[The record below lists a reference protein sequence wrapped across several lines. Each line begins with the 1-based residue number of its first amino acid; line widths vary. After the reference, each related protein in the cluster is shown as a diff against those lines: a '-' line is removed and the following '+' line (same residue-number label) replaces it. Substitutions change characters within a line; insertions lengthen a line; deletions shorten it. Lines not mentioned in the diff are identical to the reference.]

1 MERIGNEK
9 FRVAQSSPGRAM
21 LIRSI
26 EKFLRAYD
34 VSATTFGRLTVQD
47 PRFVFDLRNGRE
59 PRPDTEAR
67 IQAFIAGYQ
76 AAWEATRAA

>member
-1 MERIGNEK
+1 
-9 FRVAQSSPGRAM
+9 M

-34 VSATTFGRLTVQD
+34 VSATAFGRLTMQD
-47 PRFVFDLRNGRE
+47 PRFVYDLRNGRE

-67 IQAFIAGYQ
+67 VHAFIAGYK
-76 AAWEATRAA
+76 AARETARAA

>member
-1 MERIGNEK
+1 
-9 FRVAQSSPGRAM
+9 M

-34 VSATTFGRLTVQD
+34 VSATTFGRLTVKD
-47 PRFVFDLRNGRE
+47 PRFVYDLRNGRE

-67 IQAFIAGYQ
+67 VQAFIAGYEAGRETTH
-76 AAWEATRAA
+76 AA